1 MGVATIAVA
10 AVIGTA
16 GGKFTAVRS
25 LLSAAPL
32 PAAMIVPAVGII
44 TTAAGTRRGSLA
56 AGS

>member
-1 MGVATIAVA
+1 MGVAMIVAA

-25 LLSAAPL
+25 LLCAARL
-32 PAAMIVPAVGII
+32 PAAMIVLVMDI
-44 TTAAGTRRGSLA
+44 TAASARHGGPV